1 MSLINHYEK
10 KKNNYNKNIVK
21 NINEEN
27 NKIYKNINDSIED
40 NYNIYKYENTLTIN
54 EIYKN
59 QYIQNTEYIEYL
71 SNINEIIIEQYENN
85 PTSRINPQPSSNGLT
100 IQTTIT
106 KKKQRAVK
114 TENIFNYF
122 TKKPIK
128 NENNKPNNVQKYKFV
143 VENNK
148 DIEIKETCP
157 NCHQPLNN
165 LLVDNKLICQ
175 NCGFSENKTMF
186 CSPENNESV
195 KKINYPY
202 KRLNHLKEYLNQL
215 QAKEMI
221 NIPEEVKLKIIN
233 ELKKKKFNDLKVV
246 KYEDIKTIVK
256 TLKLNKY
263 YDHCVYLT
271 VLITG
276 KQPPILKKQEE
287 KEIYTMF
294 QNILNVY
301 ESLDSKKRVNFLNY
315 SYVLHKIFQLTNN
328 RTFVKL
334 CPLLKSN
341 DKLIQQD
348 IIWKK
353 ICNALDWK
361 YIPSL

>member
-10 KKNNYNKNIVK
+10 KKNNYNKNILKDVV
-21 NINEEN
+21 EEN
-27 NKIYKNINDSIED
+27 NKIYNNINKPQNN
-40 NYNIYKYENTLTIN
+40 NYDLYKYENTLIVN

-85 PTSRINPQPSSNGLT
+85 VHVQQVEQNNNEPQL
-100 IQTTIT
+100 I
-106 KKKQRAVK
+106 KKKQK
-114 TENIFNYF
+114 TVDSANIFNYF
-122 TKKPIK
+122 TEKSNHIK
-128 NENNKPNNVQKYKFV
+128 GNKSTNVKKYKFIV
-143 VENNK
+143 NTEQNKNIENN
-148 DIEIKETCP
+148 EICP
-157 NCHQPLNN
+157 NCLQPLNN

-175 NCGFSENKTMF
+175 NCGFSENKTLF
-186 CSPENNESV
+186 CSPENNERV

-221 NIPEEVKLKIIN
+221 NIPDDIKTKIIN
-233 ELKKKKFNDLKVV
+233 ELKKKKINDTKMA
-246 KYEDIKTIVK
+246 KYEDIKSIVK

-287 KEIYTMF
+287 KEIITMF

-301 ESLDSKKRVNFLNY
+301 ETLESKKRVNFLNY

-328 RTFVKL
+328 KTFIKL

-348 IIWKK
+348 IIWKQ
-353 ICNALDWK
+353 ICQILNWK